1 MANPVSHEAREIAK
15 RLIVRFGGHRAGQ
28 PSDEAIRGIANDLS
42 RYPRHQRT
50 ESLILTIIGRHITL
64 ERDRV
69 IIEADL
75 SDTNDLID
83 RLIDKLK

>member
-1 MANPVSHEAREIAK
+1 MAKYVSQEAREIAK
-15 RLIVRFGGHRAGQ
+15 RLIVRFGGHRAGE
-28 PSDEAIRGIANDLS
+28 PSDEAITGIADDLS
-42 RYPRHQRT
+42 RYPLPQRT
-50 ESLILTIIGRHITL
+50 ESLILTIIGRHVNL
-64 ERDRV
+64 EQKRI